1 MTDWSTLQWE
11 SPWPAI
17 VAICVTSY
25 LVRIS
30 GYWLIGRFRPGPR
43 LTRALDVLPGS
54 IFVASVLPIA
64 ARAGAPGLAACLAA
78 AGLMLTTRREI
89 FAVFGGLGAAAALRA
104 LGF

>member
-1 MTDWSTLQWE
+1 MPDWSQLRWE

-17 VAICVTSY
+17 LAICATSY

-30 GYWLIGRFRPGPR
+30 GYWLIGRFAPGPR
-43 LTRALDVLPGS
+43 LRRALDVLPGS

-78 AGLMLTTRREI
+78 AALMLTTRREV
-89 FAVFGGLGAAAALRA
+89 FAVFGGLGAAAGLRA
-104 LGF
+104 LGY

>member
-1 MTDWSTLQWE
+1 MPDWSSLSWE

-17 VAICVTSY
+17 IAICLTSY
-25 LVRIS
+25 LIRIA
-30 GYWLIGRFRPGPR
+30 GYWLIGRVKPGPR
-43 LTRALDVLPGS
+43 VTRALDVLPGS

-64 ARAGAPGLAACLAA
+64 ARAGAPGLAACVAA

-89 FAVFGGLGAAAALRA
+89 FAVFGGLGVAAGLRA